1 MLGFLMVTRLLYR
14 RTAFGRLDHALNE
27 VMKATDV
34 FIKGEKLKNIEREQE
49 LGINRAQ
56 SRWEDERYR
65 GVHEALRPYAIEEE
79 DLPEVEMGDGSIS
92 RPLATWEITGAYL
105 FKLSEYN
112 ALMRW
117 LEMKTAVAAGFKVGP
132 FDVDGFWL
140 LHIGRERWQDEAL
153 RLRVIASTPSVEEK
167 TDT

>member
-1 MLGFLMVTRLLYR
+1 MLGFLMVARLLYR
-14 RTAFGRLDHALNE
+14 RTAFGRFSHAVND
-27 VMKATDV
+27 VMRTTDV

-56 SRWEDERYR
+56 RRWEDERYG

-79 DLPEVEMGDGSIS
+79 DLPEVEMRDGSIS
-92 RPLATWEITGAYL
+92 RPLSTWDITGAYL

-117 LEMKTAVAAGFKVGP
+117 LEMKTAVAAGHKVGP
-132 FDVDGFWL
+132 FDADGFWL
-140 LHIGRERWQDEAL
+140 LHIGRERWNDETL
-153 RLRVIASTPSVEEK
+153 RRLVMASTPSVEEK
-167 TDT
+167 MDA